1 MRKVVAP
8 LVALAILLAIWQ
20 SGVLGSLGLID
31 ESLLPTPS
39 EVASSLWE
47 NRSLLLDATWVTL
60 REVLLGFGCAL
71 VAGLGFALAMHLSDT
86 LRHALYPLL
95 VASQTIPIV
104 VVAPIFVLWWGYG
117 IGPKLGIV
125 ALICFFPITVNAL
138 DGLRSADPE
147 QIKMMRS
154 LDATRWGILR
164 HVEVPGALPRVFTG
178 AKIAAAI
185 SVIGAVFGEDAGATG
200 GLGYQ
205 IRVDNGLFNMPR
217 IFAAVVILS
226 VMALILFGLI
236 ALAERRL
243 VRWS

>member
-1 MRKVVAP
+1 MKRALPP
-8 LVALAILLAIWQ
+8 LIALAVLLAIWQ
-20 SGVLGSLGLID
+20 SGVLGSLGLIEED
-31 ESLLPTPS
+31 LLPTPS

-47 NRSLLLDATWVTL
+47 NRTLLADATWVTL

-71 VAGLGFALAMHLSDT
+71 VAGLGFALLMHLSDT

-95 VASQTIPIV
+95 VASQTIPII

-154 LDATRWGILR
+154 LDASRWRILR
-164 HVEVPGALPRVFTG
+164 HVEAPGALPRIFTG

-205 IRVDNGLFNMPR
+205 IRIDNGLFNMPR

-226 VMALILFGLI
+226 VLALILFGLI